1 MRDFSLKTLEIINVV
16 YFAKSTFITYVD
28 AHMIQ
33 MFYYEQLDDAAA
45 VDPHGIK
52 KLLANGLSTFP
63 IKSSSLFTSGPKSLP
78 KNTPDCPVL
87 CN

>member
-33 MFYYEQLDDAAA
+33 MFYYE
-45 VDPHGIK
+45 
-52 KLLANGLSTFP
+52 
-63 IKSSSLFTSGPKSLP
+63 
-78 KNTPDCPVL
+78 
-87 CN
+87 